1 MLKTAV
7 FGHSCEQVKNRMELK
22 LTKDNDKAIKLF
34 SKLHFKSSEFIYG
47 SHTTETITQDIIH
60 DKHSYVGTSVS
71 DLSNMHMMRLHYDAI
86 HAKFGNLIC
95 SDTDSLVHDIRHF
108 DIYICVGAAIT
119 VSTDLSYSK
128 GVDLK
133 DDTNKN
139 VAGRF
144 KDELGFLLIT
154 ELLALSPKVY
164 SMHIPDLGPASQEQE
179 DP

>member
-1 MLKTAV
+1 MT
-7 FGHSCEQVKNRMELK
+7 
-22 LTKDNDKAIKLF
+22 
-34 SKLHFKSSEFIYG
+34 
-47 SHTTETITQDIIH
+47 
-60 DKHSYVGTSVS
+60 
-71 DLSNMHMMRLHYDAI
+71 
-86 HAKFGNLIC
+86 
-95 SDTDSLVHDIRHF
+95 SDTLIY
-108 DIYICVGAAIT
+108 IYICVGAAIT

-154 ELLALSPKVY
+154 ELLSLSPKVY

>member
-1 MLKTAV
+1 
-7 FGHSCEQVKNRMELK
+7 MELK

-47 SHTTETITQDIIH
+47 SHTTETITQHIIH

-179 DP
+179 DPWRCQQGCW